1 MNAFPSDAGDRTP
14 GTHSDANSRLA
25 LDRTRLAYERTMLS
39 WIRTAISLITF
50 GFSVH
55 QVFRIAAGAVPGE
68 HHLSLSRHFGNVMV
82 AMGLATLILAALE
95 HRSSIRTVGLTYPPA
110 AGFPA
115 VERSS
120 ARLLAVLIGLL
131 GILALVL
138 MQAGS

>member
-1 MNAFPSDAGDRTP
+1 MSAFLTDQGDRTP
-14 GTHSDANSRLA
+14 GAQADANSRLA

-68 HHLSLSRHFGNVMV
+68 HRLAFSHHFGNVMV

-95 HRSSIRTVGLTYPPA
+95 HRSSIRTLGLDYPSA

-115 VERSS
+115 VKRSS
-120 ARLLAVLIGLL
+120 ARLLAMLIGLL
-131 GILALVL
+131 GVLALVL
-138 MQAGS
+138 MQAGP